1 MMSVRKRSCCSSSS
15 ARRVGPGWLHS
26 GISKHVRQGGENLL
40 EKFRILGL
48 AEVLQVAEIGHELG
62 LVKVLLLGQVI
73 EIDGIRE
80 ALHKLGHC

>member
-1 MMSVRKRSCCSSSS
+1 VRAGSAQGGCTAASVSTS
-15 ARRVGPGWLHS
+15 
-26 GISKHVRQGGENLL
+26 RQGGEYLL
-40 EKFRILGL
+40 EKLCILGL

-80 ALHKLGHC
+80 ALHKLGPC